1 MILLTLTKSVGT
13 LKDGDFIMQCFYVLA
28 FLFLLLLY
36 DFETLEACKFI
47 YYLFINLYF
56 MLVCT

>member
-1 MILLTLTKSVGT
+1 MIFLRLTKRVGA
-13 LKDGDFIMQCFYVLA
+13 LKDGDVTMQCFCVLT
-28 FLFLLLLY
+28 FLFLYLVY

>member
-1 MILLTLTKSVGT
+1 MIFLRLTKKVGA
-13 LKDGDFIMQCFYVLA
+13 LKDGDVTMQCFCVLT
-28 FLFLLLLY
+28 FLFLLLVY